1 MSSNDARLQWLKAKA
16 CRGLCVEPQM
26 FDEALETSDALDAM
40 NGFLNG
46 GADCTALLISLQQAT
61 IQVEELHE
69 VVNEE
74 R

>member
-1 MSSNDARLQWLKAKA
+1 MSGDDARLHWIKTKA
-16 CRGLCVEPQM
+16 CRGLAVDAQL
-26 FDEALETSDALDAM
+26 FDEALETSDAFDAL

-69 VVNEE
+69 VVNEM
-74 R
+74 